1 VGAGA
6 AHVLVT
12 DLRTL
17 GDDVHHRHPVAASE
31 AVVLGEPGEDRA
43 GLGRRAEPALVRL
56 VEQLPGVSPGPS
68 MLRTMGAF
76 RLDAVRPHAGAR
88 GGAVLGSVRAVGG
101 LWWAGRMATRSGPW
115 SSLPVRR
122 VEAGDPKLDGERG
135 GDWHRTVPAVRQV
148 LEHGWDLG
156 AATVLVGDNGA
167 GKSTLVE
174 GIATAFGMA
183 PEGGSTGSMH
193 RTRST
198 ESGFAHDIRLV
209 RGAGASKRG
218 FFLRAETMHGFY
230 TYLDEHPGGFDP
242 EFHEMSHGESF
253 LELIGSRMMRPGL
266 YVLDEPESALSFTG
280 SLALLQH
287 LHDLVRSG
295 SQVIL
300 STHSPLL
307 AALPGATVYEVGEW
321 GLRECAW
328 EDLDLVVA
336 WRGFLDAPQRYLRHV
351 LA

>member
-1 VGAGA
+1 M
-6 AHVLVT
+6 
-12 DLRTL
+12 
-17 GDDVHHRHPVAASE
+17 VAR
-31 AVVLGEPGEDRA
+31 PG
-43 GLGRRAEPALVRL
+43 
-56 VEQLPGVSPGPS
+56 SWS
-68 MLRTMGAF
+68 M
-76 RLDAVRPHAGAR
+76 
-88 GGAVLGSVRAVGG
+88 
-101 LWWAGRMATRSGPW
+101 
-115 SSLPVRR
+115 LPVRS
-122 VEAGDPKLDGERG
+122 VVAGDPKLDGERG

-174 GIATAFGMA
+174 GIATTFGMA

-193 RTRST
+193 RTRPT

-209 RGAGASKRG
+209 RGAGAPRRG

-230 TYLDEHPGGFDP
+230 TYLDEHPGADP
-242 EFHEMSHGESF
+242 VFHEMSHGESF
-253 LELIGSRMMRPGL
+253 LELIGSRMMYPGL

-280 SLALLQH
+280 CLALLQH
-287 LHDLVRSG
+287 LHDLVRHD

-307 AALPGATVYEVGEW
+307 AALPGATIYEVGEW

-328 EDLDLVVA
+328 EDLDLVIA
-336 WRGFLDAPQRYLRHV
+336 WRGFLDDPQRYLRHV
-351 LA
+351 LD